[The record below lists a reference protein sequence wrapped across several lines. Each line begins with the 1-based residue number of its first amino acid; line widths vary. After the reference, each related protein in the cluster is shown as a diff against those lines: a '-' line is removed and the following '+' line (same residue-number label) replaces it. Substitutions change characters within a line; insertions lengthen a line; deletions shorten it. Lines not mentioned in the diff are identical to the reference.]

1 MFCPKC
7 GKEVDATSI
16 FCPHCG
22 AKMKEETATAA
33 VPETPKA
40 ADAPKPVQK
49 DEFFEDV
56 RPAQKA
62 PSPAPR
68 PVQTA
73 QPAQPQQPAKN
84 EGTNS
89 LAVVGFIL
97 SFFFALAGLICSII
111 GLRQCKQ
118 YKDNNGRGLAIAGI
132 VISSISLFLSFIVGI
147 VYGAIIFEYIFN
159 YSGLY

>member
-7 GKEVDATSI
+7 GKEIDAESA

-22 AKMKEETATAA
+22 AKVNEAA
-33 VPETPKA
+33 A
-40 ADAPKPVQK
+40 AQKPAQK

-56 RPAQKA
+56 RTANNVPPPSPKPAQTQQ
-62 PSPAPR
+62 PAR
-68 PVQTA
+68 
-73 QPAQPQQPAKN
+73 PAQPQQPAKN
-84 EGTNS
+84 EGTNT

-118 YKDNNGRGLAIAGI
+118 YKDDNGKGLAIAGI
-132 VISSISLFLSFIVGI
+132 VISALSLFVSFILGCI
-147 VYGAIIFEYIFN
+147 YGVFLFEYIFN
-159 YSGLY
+159 NVGVYY